1 MKTTR
6 IAWLG
11 GILLLMAASVVRA
24 DPAGTGADEPD
35 SSAVEAPRVGADLS
49 GIRERAGAMPIDTR
63 RDIDK
68 RIEAMVKRVNGDV
81 LVTGQTKVAAKL
93 ASEFGLTSD
102 ALLELKGD
110 YGFSWG
116 ELVVAHTLLVDS
128 DVKVDL
134 LDLESFRLDGLSWG
148 AIAYGLR
155 FHMEDLEEKI
165 KAEGRIATGLSKTN
179 GPASAGR

>member
-1 MKTTR
+1 V
-6 IAWLG
+6 
-11 GILLLMAASVVRA
+11 SV
-24 DPAGTGADEPD
+24 
-35 SSAVEAPRVGADLS
+35 DLPE
-49 GIRERAGAMPIDTR
+49 IRERAEAMPIDTR

-81 LVTGQTKVAAKL
+81 LVTGQSKVATKL

-116 ELVVAHTLLVDS
+116 ELVVAHTLLVNS
-128 DVKVDL
+128 GAKVDL
-134 LDLESFRLDGLSWG
+134 LDLESLRLDGLSWG
-148 AIAYGLR
+148 AIAFGLR

-179 GPASAGR
+179 GPAVSGK